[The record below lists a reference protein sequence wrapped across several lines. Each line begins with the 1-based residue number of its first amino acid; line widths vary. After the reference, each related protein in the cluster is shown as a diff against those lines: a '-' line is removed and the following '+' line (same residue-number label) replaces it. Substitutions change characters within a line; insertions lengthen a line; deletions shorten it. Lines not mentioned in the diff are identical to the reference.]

1 MPLHIIHTMNFTA
14 AVSQKKETIDT
25 HQQVPFLLRYLRL
38 FIIKP
43 AVGWGVSVWQLDV
56 FGSKF

>member
-14 AVSQKKETIDT
+14 VSSKDMNGVP
-25 HQQVPFLLRYLRL
+25 HQEDQYLLRYLRL
-38 FIIKP
+38 FIKKP

-56 FGSKF
+56 FGSKV